1 MCFVVLV
8 GLTWSQLVVMTWK
21 RPLRKMI
28 DTGG

>member
-8 GLTWSQLVVMTWK
+8 GLTSLQLVAMTWK